1 MRQVEELKK
10 LTGGRYLVSLDD
22 GNSFPLY
29 GKELDEFRI
38 QEETVLVDSDYD
50 KIMTE
55 VLPKR
60 AKLCAM
66 HVLEKMDKT
75 EYQLRQK
82 LAALF
87 YPDNIVE
94 EAIAYVKKYRYVDD
108 LRYAVSYMEYRR
120 ENKSIR
126 QLQQELYQKGVSA
139 ETVQEALEQIET
151 PDEEQQI
158 ACWLQKKHYN
168 SGAADYKE
176 TQKMYNFL
184 LRKGYPSSAIQRVM
198 RTQDL
203 YE

>member
-10 LTGGRYLVSLDD
+10 LAGGRYLVSLDD
-22 GNSFPLY
+22 GSSFPLY
-29 GKELDEFRI
+29 GKELEEFRI
-38 QEETVLVDSDYD
+38 HEDERLADSDYE

-66 HVLEKMDKT
+66 HILEKMDKT

-87 YPDNIVE
+87 YPENMID
-94 EAIAYVKKYRYVDD
+94 EAIDYVKKYHYVDD

-126 QLQQELYQKGVSA
+126 QMEQELYQKGISK
-139 ETVQEALEQIET
+139 ETLQEALSQIEA
-151 PDEEQQI
+151 PDEERQI
-158 ACWLQKKHYN
+158 ALWLQKKHYDQTE
-168 SGAADYKE
+168 ADHNE

-184 LRKGYPSSAIQRVM
+184 LRKGYTASSIQRVM
-198 RTQDL
+198 RMQDL

>member
-10 LTGGRYLVSLDD
+10 LAGGRYLVSLDD
-22 GNSFPLY
+22 GSSFPLY
-29 GKELDEFRI
+29 GKELEEFRI
-38 QEETVLVDSDYD
+38 HEDERLADSDYE

-66 HVLEKMDKT
+66 HILEKTDKT

-87 YPDNIVE
+87 YPENMID
-94 EAIAYVKKYRYVDD
+94 EAIDYVKKYHYVDD

-126 QLQQELYQKGVSA
+126 QMEQELYQKGISK
-139 ETVQEALEQIET
+139 ETLQEALSQIEA
-151 PDEEQQI
+151 PDEERQI
-158 ACWLQKKHYN
+158 ALWLQKKHYDQTE
-168 SGAADYKE
+168 ADHKE

-184 LRKGYPSSAIQRVM
+184 LRKGYTASSIQRVM
-198 RTQDL
+198 RMQDL

>member
-10 LTGGRYLVSLDD
+10 LAGGRYLVSLDD
-22 GNSFPLY
+22 GSSFPLY
-29 GKELDEFRI
+29 GKELEEFRI
-38 QEETVLVDSDYD
+38 HEDERLADSDYE

-66 HVLEKMDKT
+66 HILEKMDKT

-87 YPDNIVE
+87 YPENMID
-94 EAIAYVKKYRYVDD
+94 EAIDYVKKYHYVDD

-126 QLQQELYQKGVSA
+126 QMEQELYQKGISK
-139 ETVQEALEQIET
+139 ETLQEALSQIEA
-151 PDEEQQI
+151 PDEERQI
-158 ACWLQKKHYN
+158 ALWLQKKHYDQTE
-168 SGAADYKE
+168 ADHKE

-184 LRKGYPSSAIQRVM
+184 LRKGYTASSIQRVM
-198 RTQDL
+198 RMQDL